1 MTYVISNLDERKQN
15 RQQVTCWFFWYSSEI
30 KKEMRGIRAL
40 KAIAANAPAQSAP
53 RDRLHATVSAALEAR
68 ILGGDLKIGDKLE
81 SESAIA
87 KEFGV
92 STRAV
97 REAIQTLE
105 TKGLVMRRHG
115 DRTTVVREDVGEFL
129 DTLAITVRQRL
140 STNPTYLE
148 ELMAARRMIETEVL
162 ELLCARADPVAAPVT
177 QALDQM
183 RLARDAGDFAG
194 FVDADAAFHLALVH
208 SAQNSIISII
218 YDNFANLINEV
229 IQLTSRVPTKS
240 LEAAYD
246 EHAEIYERIRLGDE
260 TAAKALMRKQID
272 NSAAYLR
279 VVIEKAQVEET
290 RHA

>member
-115 DRTTVVREDVGEFL
+115 DRTTVVDSAHETDGS
-129 DTLAITVRQRL
+129 DTPWVEQPAPSRPIVVSSAVRKWWKT
-140 STNPTYLE
+140 STTSWG
-148 ELMAARRMIETEVL
+148 MSKSVI
-162 ELLCARADPVAAPVT
+162 AP
-177 QALDQM
+177 
-183 RLARDAGDFAG
+183 
-194 FVDADAAFHLALVH
+194 HLP
-208 SAQNSIISII
+208 S
-218 YDNFANLINEV
+218 D
-229 IQLTSRVPTKS
+229 
-240 LEAAYD
+240 
-246 EHAEIYERIRLGDE
+246 ERI
-260 TAAKALMRKQID
+260 
-272 NSAAYLR
+272 
-279 VVIEKAQVEET
+279 
-290 RHA
+290 